1 MNMNPEETE
10 ISRGNEKD
18 PEDCCCY
25 SIEVAFEVYPPLC
38 VLEAAGLLQGILQQ
52 YNLQLTSS

>member
-1 MNMNPEETE
+1 MNPEETE

-25 SIEVAFEVYPPLC
+25 SIEVAFEVYPPFC